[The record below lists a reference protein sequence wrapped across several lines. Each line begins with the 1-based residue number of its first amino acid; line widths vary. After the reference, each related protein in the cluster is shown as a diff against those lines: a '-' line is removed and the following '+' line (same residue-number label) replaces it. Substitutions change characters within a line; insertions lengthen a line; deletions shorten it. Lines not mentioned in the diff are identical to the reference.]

1 MAGICTFLKASIL
14 SSSAVDL
21 DNPAAVLKVKALMTE
36 GFPLTDDIL
45 AALVDENAT
54 IEDVW
59 TAIQ

>member
-1 MAGICTFLKASIL
+1 M

-21 DNPAAVLKVKALMTE
+21 DNPAAVLEAFMTKE
-36 GFPLTDDIL
+36 MALTDNIL

-59 TAIQ
+59 TVIR